1 MIEQRLVDLEAKL
14 AFVENHVAELDSVI
28 QENRA
33 KIEEL
38 EQVIRSLRD
47 QIGTGIEDADGAEPP
62 PHY

>member
-1 MIEQRLVDLEAKL
+1 MIEQRLVNLEAKL
-14 AFVENHVAELDSVI
+14 AFIENHVAELDSVI

-33 KIEEL
+33 KFDEL

-47 QIGTGIEDADGAEPP
+47 QIGTGIEDADGTEPP